1 MRSRA
6 DAQAATRAR
15 ILRAADEL
23 FMAGWYDEVT
33 LRAIAGAAGVSL
45 QTVINHFGTK
55 EALFTAALERFS
67 VRRRQAR
74 EAPVDD
80 VPKAVALVVADYD
93 RMGDA
98 NVRAL
103 ALEQRVEPLKAALD
117 GGRASHREWCERTF
131 AGALHGLRGAARR
144 RRLAQLQTATDVL
157 TWKLLRRDHHLSR
170 AETERAMAESVLAL
184 YPTEDTR

>member
-1 MRSRA
+1 MQARA

-15 ILRAADEL
+15 ILDAAVEL

-33 LRAIAGAAGVSL
+33 VRAIARSAGVSL

-55 EALFTAALERFS
+55 EALFTTALERFS
-67 VRRRQAR
+67 AERRQQR

-80 VPKAVALVVADYD
+80 VPAAIALVVADYD

-103 ALEQRVEPLKAALD
+103 ALEHRVETLAAALA
-117 GGRASHREWCERTF
+117 GGRASHRAWCERTF
-131 AGALHGLRGAARR
+131 AGALDALRGTDRR
-144 RRLAQLQTATDVL
+144 RRLVQLQAATDVL
-157 TWKLLRRDHHLSR
+157 MWKLLRRDHGLSR
-170 AETERAMAESVLAL
+170 PQTERAMAELVQAL
-184 YPTEDTR
+184 YPRSS